1 MVSLTNTFII
11 IVLLHTS
18 LLMLFGNTLVTA
30 LDAVKLWTEL
40 SKAICPE

>member
-18 LLMLFGNTLVTA
+18 LLMLFGNTVTA

-40 SKAICPE
+40 SKVICPE